1 MTIKRLILIV
11 LTLVA
16 IAKVILSLGESV
28 GEPQI
33 QSRLELY
40 QTNLVLQA
48 TELKPDQLE
57 FSGAEK
63 LAETR
68 NKLLGDDPYQVA
80 HKQYQEA
87 IASSEDHVAS
97 LQTTISETF
106 NPSVFDQLQRN
117 IREEEDF
124 IQKLR
129 LKLGIIEAQ
138 QGETLE
144 ALKLWKKS
152 NSEEIGAIL
161 TGLWSEPPFIS
172 EQATMLIENNL
183 DGWFRYRVLDRLY
196 QVKKLDGALGSL
208 EAQEQETAAQALVKL
223 VLIGGIPAFWGL
235 LGIGILLF
243 LGGQWLWKRERSLLS
258 SEQGKPW
265 ETPWDGEIVW
275 QVLIIGFFSVG
286 QLLLP
291 LLFAFLFGAL
301 NVNPTELTLRGKA
314 YYVLASYLLMTG
326 GGLFVLY
333 WSIKSFLPLP
343 QDWFRFQ
350 WWSNW
355 IIWGVGGYCVAI
367 PLVVVVSLINQQFWQ
382 GQGGSNPLLFLA
394 LQAQDRV
401 VLGIFFLTAAI
412 AAPIFEEIMF
422 RGFLLP
428 SLSRYISVWGA
439 ILISA
444 LIFAVAH
451 LSVSEIAPLM
461 TLGIVLGFVYSRSR
475 NLLAPMLVHSLWNS
489 GTLFSLFVLGS

>member
-16 IAKVILSLGESV
+16 IAKVVLSLGESLA
-28 GEPQI
+28 EPQI

-48 TELKPDQLE
+48 TELKPDQLGI
-57 FSGAEK
+57 SGSEQ

-68 NKLLGDDPYQVA
+68 NKLLGDDPYQIA
-80 HKQYQEA
+80 HQQYQEA
-87 IASSEDHVAS
+87 IAKSDDQIAS
-97 LQTTISETF
+97 LEKTVAETF
-106 NPSVFDQLQRN
+106 NPELFERLQKN
-117 IREEEDF
+117 LREEQDF
-124 IQKLR
+124 RQKLGV
-129 LKLGIIEAQ
+129 KLGIIETK
-138 QGETLE
+138 QGELGE

-152 NSEEIGAIL
+152 NSQGIESIL
-161 TGLWSEPPFIS
+161 VGLWSEPPVIS
-172 EQATMLIENNL
+172 DQAEMIIDNNL

-196 QVKKLDGALGSL
+196 QIEKLDQALVSL
-208 EAQEQETAAQALVKL
+208 AEQEQETASQALIKL

-235 LGIGILLF
+235 LGIGLLLF
-243 LGGQWLWKRERSLLS
+243 LAGQWLWKRERSLLS
-258 SEQGKPW
+258 NEQGKPW

-291 LLFAFLFGAL
+291 VLFAFFFGAL
-301 NVNPTELTLRGKA
+301 KIDPTELTLRGKA
-314 YYVLASYLLMTG
+314 YYVLASYLLMTV

-333 WSIKSFLPLP
+333 WSIKPFFPLP

-355 IIWGVGGYCVAI
+355 IFWGVGGYCVAI
-367 PLVVVVSLINQQFWQ
+367 PLVVVISLINQRFWH

-394 LQAQDRV
+394 LQAQDQV
-401 VLGIFFLTAAI
+401 VLGIFFFTAAI

-428 SLSRYISVWGA
+428 SLSRYISVWGS
-439 ILISA
+439 IFISGF
-444 LIFAVAH
+444 IFAIAH
-451 LSVSEIAPLM
+451 LSVSEVAPLM
-461 TLGIVLGFVYSRSR
+461 TLGVVLGFVYSRSR